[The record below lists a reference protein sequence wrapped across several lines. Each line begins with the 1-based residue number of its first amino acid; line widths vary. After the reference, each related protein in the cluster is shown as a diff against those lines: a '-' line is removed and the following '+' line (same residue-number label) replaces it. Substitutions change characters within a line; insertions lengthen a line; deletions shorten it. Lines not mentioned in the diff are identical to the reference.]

1 MQTPRYSRVATFLAL
16 NCLLLRFIRLIAV
29 RNVYVCVRKCEIW
42 KAYGYICTLNM
53 KSFLYIGFT
62 FTYENMRMML
72 RLYIYVSTRDTV
84 GYET

>member
-1 MQTPRYSRVATFLAL
+1 
-16 NCLLLRFIRLIAV
+16 
-29 RNVYVCVRKCEIW
+29 
-42 KAYGYICTLNM
+42 M

-72 RLYIYVSTRDTV
+72 RLYIHVSTGITRDTA

>member
-1 MQTPRYSRVATFLAL
+1 MRDMKSIWLYL
-16 NCLLLRFIRLIAV
+16 
-29 RNVYVCVRKCEIW
+29 YVKY
-42 KAYGYICTLNM
+42 AM

-72 RLYIYVSTRDTV
+72 RLYIHVSTRDTV